1 MNKVLLTLSI
11 MVLSGGL
18 LAQESPIT
26 PRAERVQISEEPEAP
41 LVGGYLTVIRWTVN
55 NPGGLPVHYG
65 IVHYGA
71 DPQNLKQTA
80 KNPIR
85 LNPYHSST
93 VFRVNLYDL
102 PSKTTYYCLTRA
114 KRRDKNL
121 RDIFID
127 SHRTIKIA
135 FHHENRDIVSK
146 PNLGAEIRCV
156 AEDSAHKAFC
166 GQVRTA
172 L

>member
-1 MNKVLLTLSI
+1 MKKALLALSI
-11 MVLSGGL
+11 LILSGSL

-26 PRAERVQISEEPEAP
+26 PKAKRVQISEGPEVP

-65 IVHYGA
+65 VVHYGR
-71 DPQNLKQTA
+71 DPRDLSQSV

-102 PSKTTYYCLTRA
+102 PSKTTFYYTVESM
-114 KRRDKNL
+114 
-121 RDIFID
+121 D
-127 SHRTIKIA
+127 SSGKSDGVTSKIKT
-135 FHHENRDIVSK
+135 FTTKSSNR
-146 PNLGAEIRCV
+146 PN
-156 AEDSAHKAFC
+156 
-166 GQVRTA
+166 
-172 L
+172 